1 MSGARI
7 MFEESTECWVYI
19 GDTFSI
25 RMSLYTDPDRKR
37 LAKNAAIYLGK
48 EDRYNI
54 RRPLSILRKGH
65 VPEIFRGEHV
75 EFEFIDVSKEVYD
88 HIITYTTRDMRVA
101 GGNRALTSNDYVTP
115 SDKVKYPELV
125 DSYISE
131 SMDNYKKLLKIG
143 ETPQVARA
151 AMPVNAKMNTFC
163 YQFNFLTLGQSIF
176 PQRIWDKGA
185 QGNTVKV
192 IEGMFQL
199 CYHVDKELW
208 DAFYECCGT
217 PVLQWKEVNRKLKT
231 KGITVHQFLN
241 ELHALALNPD
251 SEQNPNE
258 PLVDYLIKRYGE
270 IKTMW

>member
-1 MSGARI
+1 MINYENGI
-7 MFEESTECWVYI
+7 LTYF
-19 GDTFSI
+19 GDTFKI
-25 RMSLYTDPDRKR
+25 KMTMYTDPKRVR

-48 EDRYNI
+48 SDRDNV
-54 RRPLSILRKGH
+54 RRPLTILKKGH

-75 EFEFIDVSKEVYD
+75 EFEFYDVSKEVYD

-101 GGNRALTSNDYVTP
+101 GGNRALVSDDYTLP
-115 SDKVKYPELV
+115 SDKIKNPEIV
-125 DSYISE
+125 NAMVSS
-131 SMDNYKKLLKIG
+131 SMDNYKNLLNYE
-143 ETPQVARA
+143 ETPQVARS
-151 AMPVNAKMNTFC
+151 AMPVAAKMNTFC

-208 DAFYECCGT
+208 DTFYEVCGT
-217 PVLQWKEVNRKLKT
+217 PILQWKEVNRKLRT

-241 ELHALALNPD
+241 ELHSLALDPD
-251 SEQNPNE
+251 SEQDPNE
-258 PLVDYLIKRYGE
+258 PLVDYLVKRYGE